1 MAVVPSPGRPV
12 LVVDD
17 DDGCRA
23 LMSTVLE
30 SGGYPI
36 VESATGEQAIQ
47 LAALD
52 PPALVVLDV
61 CLPGVS
67 GYQVCRVLRDRFG
80 DGLPI
85 IFVSGVRTESFD
97 RVAGLLVG
105 ADDYLEKP
113 FAPDELFIRVERLIR
128 RSSPLAPTIAARL
141 TTRERQVLSL
151 LGEGLGA
158 HEIAERLYISP
169 KTVGTHCE
177 NILRKLGVRTRAQA
191 VALAFRQQL
200 VDAPPSTKSRSLSA

>member
-1 MAVVPSPGRPV
+1 MTGALRAGGPV

-17 DDGCRA
+17 DGGCRA
-23 LMSTVLE
+23 LIATVLE
-30 SGGYPI
+30 SGGYP
-36 VESATGEQAIQ
+36 VLEAATGEQAIE
-47 LAALD
+47 LARRD
-52 PPALVVLDV
+52 PPGLVVLDV

-67 GYQVCRVLRDRFG
+67 GYQVCRVLRDQFG

-113 FAPDELFIRVERLIR
+113 FAPDELLIRATRLIH
-128 RSSPLAPTIAARL
+128 RSSPLSPTISAQL
-141 TTRERQVLSL
+141 TAREREVLRL

-158 HEIAERLYISP
+158 RDIAERLYVSP

-191 VALAFRQQL
+191 VALAFRQDL
-200 VDAPPSTKSRSLSA
+200 LGAGS